1 MRLEQFTKQ
10 VIHEKFQIDS
20 NEIDSENS
28 MTLLGITIDNRLSF
42 DDHISKL
49 RNKGSMQLNA
59 IFKLKKYMGQKELDG
74 FYLFQFHLL
83 LLCGTLA
90 LINILK
96 KLKIYKSVVLD

>member
-20 NEIDSENS
+20 NEIDSENL

-74 FYLFQFHLL
+74 FYLF
-83 LLCGTLA
+83 
-90 LINILK
+90 
-96 KLKIYKSVVLD
+96 

>member
-42 DDHISKL
+42 DDHI
-49 RNKGSMQLNA
+49 
-59 IFKLKKYMGQKELDG
+59 
-74 FYLFQFHLL
+74 
-83 LLCGTLA
+83 
-90 LINILK
+90 
-96 KLKIYKSVVLD
+96 